1 MARETENPPAATSAT
16 KKPAPFAFADFTWL
30 TGTSRQE
37 ESILDTLMTEP
48 GVGYRLREEA

>member
-48 GVGYRLREEA
+48 GVGYRLQAE